1 MGAGGFGAP
10 VDVDEL
16 AAQFATD
23 AEVDDE
29 IDENGPP
36 PEPSFEG
43 PDWPGDDVPIPLD
56 DGETTDVGET
66 VLTEDEREAVAAKG
80 GKVEQQA
87 STDEDEDE
95 PEPGSDRVWAGK
107 FETPEVLESA
117 YLEVTRGFTQIAQER
132 KAQADQIAQLD
143 AQNQQMQA
151 QMQEL
156 VGYLTQQMAETDPDF
171 AEQLAQQQRV
181 DQLVEQRLA
190 PLREQIQQAQPSPED
205 IAAQQ
210 KYAAAQQQAAAF
222 YQANPDIKP
231 NDARD
236 TAVAQSYLRL
246 ANAGVPLEYTAEHL
260 QIAREAA
267 ENPQFALD
275 LMMAPNAVKVPGGLD
290 RLRAQ
295 SGATIAASN
304 GAPGDNGTRP
314 RGPVKQRVDTF
325 VEVSTGGAPAPAAPG
340 GEQLDEFAEAW
351 ATYQADR
358 RSKGPLFGS
367 PRG

>member
-16 AAQFATD
+16 AAQFD
-23 AEVDDE
+23 ADIDDADE

-36 PEPSFEG
+36 PEPAFEG
-43 PDWPGDDVPIPLD
+43 PDWPGEGEVVLD
-56 DGETTDVGET
+56 DGDTTDVGET
-66 VLTEDEREAVAAKG
+66 VLTDDEREAVAAKS
-80 GKVEQQA
+80 GKVEQQQA
-87 STDEDEDE
+87 STDEDE

-132 KAQADQIAQLD
+132 KAQADQIAALEATN
-143 AQNQQMQA
+143 AQMQQQMQGI
-151 QMQEL
+151 
-156 VGYLTQQMAETDPDF
+156 VDYFTQQMAENDPDF
-171 AEQLAQQQRV
+171 ADQLAQQQRV
-181 DQLVEQRLA
+181 DQMVEQRLA
-190 PLREQIQQAQPSPED
+190 PLREQIAKTQPSPED

-210 KYAAAQQQAAAF
+210 KMAAAQQQAAAF
-222 YQANPDIKP
+222 YQANPDITP

-260 QIAREAA
+260 QLAREAA

-275 LMMAPNAVKVPGGLD
+275 LMMAPNALKVPGGLD
-290 RLRAQ
+290 RLREQ